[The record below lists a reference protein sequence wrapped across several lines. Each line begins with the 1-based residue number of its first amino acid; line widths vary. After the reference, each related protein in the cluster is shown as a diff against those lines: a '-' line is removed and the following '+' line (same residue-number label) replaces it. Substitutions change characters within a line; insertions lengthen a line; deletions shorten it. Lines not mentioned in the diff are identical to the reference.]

1 MLVIYDNISWHKEEE
16 LLLSPC
22 SYKLL
27 LGQYRSYGITMPSVL
42 AVQSGL
48 SALHSFLSKSNLFW
62 RCPLIAAKSSSLINE
77 EIRANEVRVIGADG
91 NQLGVMKLSEAL
103 RLSNEAELDLVE
115 IAPDSVPPVCKIM
128 DYGKFRFEKEKREKE
143 QRKKRQVIELKEI
156 QLKCRIDTHDFN
168 TKLNHT
174 LKFLSQGNK
183 VKVIVKFF
191 GREMAHTELGAQLLE
206 RFSEGCGENA
216 VIEKKPV
223 LDGRNMTMILAPK
236 KSK

>member
-1 MLVIYDNISWHKEEE
+1 M
-16 LLLSPC
+16 
-22 SYKLL
+22 
-27 LGQYRSYGITMPSVL
+27 LGQYPESRRCCAS
-42 AVQSGL
+42 AVFDCAKWVFCF
-48 SALHSFLSKSNLFW
+48 ALFFANFTW
-62 RCPLIAAKSSSLINE
+62 RCPLIATKPTTSINE
-77 EIRANEVRVIGADG
+77 DIKASEVRVIGADG
-91 NQLGVMKLSEAL
+91 NQLGVMKIAEAL

-128 DYGKFRFEKEKREKE
+128 DFGKYRFEKEKREKE

-174 LKFLSQGNK
+174 LKFLAQGNK

-191 GREMAHTELGAQLLE
+191 GREMAHTELGAQLLD
-206 RFSEGCGENA
+206 RFAEGCGENA

>member
-1 MLVIYDNISWHKEEE
+1 MEV
-16 LLLSPC
+16 
-22 SYKLL
+22 
-27 LGQYRSYGITMPSVL
+27 
-42 AVQSGL
+42 
-48 SALHSFLSKSNLFW
+48 F
-62 RCPLIAAKSSSLINE
+62 LIATKPSSSINE
-77 EIRANEVRVIGADG
+77 EIKANEVRVIGADG

-103 RLSNEAELDLVE
+103 QLANEAELDLVE

-143 QRKKRQVIELKEI
+143 QRKKRQIIELKEI

-174 LKFLSQGNK
+174 LKFLAQGNK

-191 GREMAHTELGAQLLE
+191 GREMAHTELGAQLLD
-206 RFSEGCGENA
+206 RFAEGCGENA
-216 VIEKKPV
+216 VIEKKPL

-236 KSK
+236 KTK

>member
-1 MLVIYDNISWHKEEE
+1 
-16 LLLSPC
+16 
-22 SYKLL
+22 
-27 LGQYRSYGITMPSVL
+27 
-42 AVQSGL
+42 VQSGL
-48 SALHSFLSKSNLFW
+48 SALLYFLSKYLNLV
-62 RCPLIAAKSSSLINE
+62 LEVAIIAAKNSSLINE
-77 EIRANEVRVIGADG
+77 EIKANEVRVIGADG
-91 NQLGVMKLSEAL
+91 KQLGVMKIAEAI

-115 IAPDSVPPVCKIM
+115 IAPDAVPPVCKIM

-143 QRKKRQVIELKEI
+143 QRKKRQIIELKEI

-191 GREMAHTELGAQLLE
+191 GREMAHTELGAQLLD
-206 RFSEGCGENA
+206 RFAEGCGENA
-216 VIEKKPV
+216 VIEKKPL

-236 KSK
+236 KTK